1 MIYDHNLENWSW
13 AVICRSIL
21 QSARCR
27 PVVLSLERFCAPP
40 QGTFGNVWAYAWL
53 LQIGVGC
60 YRTWDDATYP
70 TMNKTVLSPQHTYTL
85 TITLHKMSIVS
96 RLWNP
101 GAGEHVLN
109 TGRTS
114 WDQIS
119 TGNYSLAVWLCISYK
134 ISQRFLP
141 CRNRADA
148 TLRVVKRITWAKL
161 CEVSASKQ
169 EPGEISFS
177 SLPHLPFLIP
187 FPRGRDGWFLIRE
200 TAVKH
205 CLFSLC

>member
-1 MIYDHNLENWSW
+1 M
-13 AVICRSIL
+13 
-21 QSARCR
+21 
-27 PVVLSLERFCAPP
+27 VLSLGRFLPP
-40 QGTFGNVWAYAWL
+40 QGTFANVWTYAWL

-60 YRTWDDATYP
+60 YCTWDDAIYP
-70 TMNKTVLSPQHTYTL
+70 TVNKTVLSPQHTYTL
-85 TITLHKMSIVS
+85 TVTQHKMSVVS

-101 GAGEHVLN
+101 GAGEQVLN

-114 WDQIS
+114 WAQVS
-119 TGNYSLAVWLCISYK
+119 TGNYSSALWLWVSYK
-134 ISQRFLP
+134 IFQRFLP
-141 CRNRADA
+141 CTNRASA
-148 TLRVVKRITWAKL
+148 TLRVVKRLTWAKL

-177 SLPHLPFLIP
+177 SLPHSSFLIP